1 MHLSSNPEYWLRG
14 PVTGIPPLL
23 QPVAHALL
31 QSRDE
36 VNALMEG
43 FPEKRLW
50 DRPAGVASPGFH
62 LQHLAGVLDR
72 LLTYARGEGLSPRQ
86 LRELGEEG
94 RPTGERTF
102 EGTSD
107 IGRDSSAVG
116 QGRNSGEGL
125 TGGSEAGGEMAD
137 GELDRLLK
145 RYNRQIDNALLQL
158 TGTPELSLTESRG
171 VGRAR
176 IPSTVGGLLFH
187 AAEHSM
193 RHTGQLLVTVRI
205 LQSDLPSGNR

>member
-1 MHLSSNPEYWLRG
+1 MPPSSSNFEYWLRG
-14 PVTGIPPLL
+14 PVAGIPALL

-43 FPEKRLW
+43 FSEEKLW
-50 DRPAGVASPGFH
+50 DRPGGVASPGFH

-72 LLTYARGEGLSPRQ
+72 LLTYARAEALSPGQ
-86 LRELGEEG
+86 LRELAGEG
-94 RPTGERTF
+94 R
-102 EGTSD
+102 
-107 IGRDSSAVG
+107 
-116 QGRNSGEGL
+116 L
-125 TGGSEAGGEMAD
+125 TGGEDSGEMEGRD
-137 GELDRLLK
+137 ELIGLLE

-158 TGTPELSLTESRG
+158 AGTPELSLTEPRG
-171 VGRAR
+171 VGRAL

-205 LQSDLPSGNR
+205 LQSIPTSGNR